1 MSVVDTKRDLAA
13 LQAVVTPVYPDVFKT
28 ISAVAIATEAT
39 LWTPQSGKKFRL
51 MGGLLTA
58 TGAAGNIIV
67 KDGSGG
73 STIFLIPNT
82 LVGTPFLFNLPGNGI
97 LSSTINNLLR
107 AIGVTSQVLNGTL
120 WGREE

>member
-1 MSVVDTKRDLAA
+1 MSVVDTRRDLAA
-13 LQAVVTPVYPDVFKT
+13 LQAAVTVYPNVFVT
-28 ISAVAIATEAT
+28 VNAVSIAAEAT
-39 LWTPQSGKKFRL
+39 LWTPTSGKKFRL
-51 MGGLLTA
+51 MGGLLTS

-82 LVGTPFLFNLPGNGI
+82 LVGTPFLFNLPGNGL
-97 LSSTINNLLR
+97 LSATANNLLR
-107 AIGVTSQVLNGTL
+107 AIGVASQVLNGTL

>member
-1 MSVVDTKRDLAA
+1 MSVADTKRDLAA
-13 LQAVVTPVYPDVFKT
+13 LQAVVTPVYPNVFVPV
-28 ISAVAIATEAT
+28 SAVSIAAEAT
-39 LWTPQSGKKFRL
+39 LWTPTSGKKFRL

-82 LVGTPFLFNLPGNGI
+82 LVGTPFLFNLPGIGI
-97 LSSTINNLLR
+97 LSGAANNLLR